1 MRKLLRPAGTWLASW
16 ALLFWLWFA
25 YVGEWNRIEWIAAA
39 CAAAVA
45 ATAALLVVR
54 QGLLRFRPELE
65 WVLRARSTPV
75 QVLVDF
81 WIVCAALVRT
91 IARRRPVHGTFRANA
106 FPAGGD
112 DPRSAFR
119 RAWVTTIAT
128 YSPNAYVVD
137 VDVEGGTVLVHDL
150 VPNRSSAEPA

>member
-1 MRKLLRPAGTWLASW
+1 VRKLLRPAGTWLASW
-16 ALLFWLWFA
+16 ALLFWLWLA

-39 CAAAVA
+39 CAAAVG
-45 ATAALLVVR
+45 ATAALVVVR

-65 WVLRARSTPV
+65 WILRARSVPL

-81 WIVCAALVRT
+81 WIVSAALVRT
-91 IARRRPVHGTFRANA
+91 IVRRRPVRGTFRANA

-119 RAWVTTIAT
+119 RACVTTLTT
-128 YSPNAYVVD
+128 YSPNAYVID
-137 VDVEGGTVLVHDL
+137 VDAEAGTVLLHDL
-150 VPNRSSAEPA
+150 VPNRRSEEPA